1 MSPEEAVKAAAAN
14 AALEGVELDDE
25 FRVTLL
31 LVANGQ
37 LDGDVLVAQL
47 VRASDS

>member
-1 MSPEEAVKAAAAN
+1 MSPEEAVQAAVDN
-14 AALEGVELDDE
+14 ARLEGVELDEE
-25 FRVTLL
+25 FKVMLL
-31 LVANGQ
+31 LVANGK

>member
-1 MSPEEAVKAAAAN
+1 MDQAVAN
-14 AALEGVELDDE
+14 ARLEGVELDEE
-25 FRVTLL
+25 FKIQLL

-47 VRASDS
+47 VRAADS